1 MSGQCESC
9 GANVSDSDEACSYC
23 GKENPAYRQVDNDVN
38 YLLEEAMVAYQNEQ
52 YAMSINYYN
61 QAIALDPSVADAYFY
76 LAASYTILKRYEE
89 AIKAMEKAK
98 ELRPGSAPIFYN
110 LGMLH
115 KLSGRKAEARKNY
128 ETALSLFKK
137 DPSSNKD
144 FLKNIEKEIGE
155 LKRWKLF

>member
-1 MSGQCESC
+1 MSGQCEGC
-9 GANVSDSDEACSYC
+9 GANVSDSDAVCSFR
-23 GKENPAYRQVDNDVN
+23 GMKNQAYRQVDNDVN
-38 YLLEEAMVAYQNEQ
+38 YLLEEAMAAYQNEQ
-52 YAMSINYYN
+52 YAMAINYYN
-61 QAIALDPSVADAYFY
+61 QSIALDPSVADAYFY
-76 LAASYTILKRYEE
+76 LAASYTVLKRYEE

-98 ELRPGSAPIFYN
+98 ELRPGSAPIFFN

-128 ETALSLFKK
+128 EMALALFKK
-137 DPSSNKD
+137 EPSSNKG

>member
-1 MSGQCESC
+1 MSGQCDAC
-9 GANVSDSDEACSYC
+9 GANVSDTDAVCSFC
-23 GKENPAYRQVDNDVN
+23 GKKNLAYRQIDNDVN
-38 YLLEEAMVAYQNEQ
+38 FLLEEAMAAYKNEQ

-61 QAIALDPSVADAYFY
+61 QAIALDPTVVDAYFY
-76 LAASYTILKRYEE
+76 LAAGYTVLKRYEE

-128 ETALSLFKK
+128 EMALDFFKK

-144 FLKNIEKEIGE
+144 FLKNIEKEIKE